1 MGWCLGIEAME
12 RVAIM
17 REFVLDTSVVLKWF
31 SESGENDL
39 PQAILLRQELLAG
52 SVAFT
57 VPELLF
63 YELSNALRYNPSLSS
78 KDVQEA
84 VDSVLDMGLTVK
96 GVDKR
101 VMAEAIRIAFRYAVT
116 VYDAYFLAL
125 SRMERKPLILADYKF
140 VERVKVSKEIIKLSD
155 LTPEILK
162 EPSL

>member
-1 MGWCLGIEAME
+1 ME

-17 REFVLDTSVVLKWF
+17 KGFVLDTSVVLKWF
-31 SESGENDL
+31 SEFGENDL
-39 PQAILLRQELLAG
+39 PQAFQLRQVLLDG
-52 SVAFT
+52 SVTFT

-84 VDSVLDMGLTVK
+84 LDSVMDMGFVVK

-101 VMAEAIRIAFRYAVT
+101 VMADAISIAFRYGVT

-125 SRMERKPLILADYKF
+125 ARTERKPLIIADYKF
-140 VERVKVSKEIIKLSD
+140 VERVKASKEIMRLSG
-155 LTPEILK
+155 LTSEIL
-162 EPSL
+162 EDSRIE

>member
-1 MGWCLGIEAME
+1 ME

-17 REFVLDTSVVLKWF
+17 KGFVLDTSAVLKWF
-31 SESGENDL
+31 SEFGENDL
-39 PQAILLRQELLAG
+39 PQAFQLRQALLDG
-52 SVAFT
+52 SVTFT

-84 VDSVLDMGLTVK
+84 LDSVMDMGFVVK

-101 VMAEAIRIAFRYAVT
+101 VMADAISIAFRYGVT

-125 SRMERKPLILADYKF
+125 ARTERKPLIIADYKF
-140 VERVKVSKEIIKLSD
+140 VERVKASKEIMRLSG
-155 LTPEILK
+155 LTSEIL
-162 EPSL
+162 EDSRIE

>member
-1 MGWCLGIEAME
+1 ME

-17 REFVLDTSVVLKWF
+17 KGFVLDTSVVLKGF
-31 SESGENDL
+31 SEFGENDL
-39 PQAILLRQELLAG
+39 PQAFQLRQALLDG
-52 SVAFT
+52 SVTFT

-84 VDSVLDMGLTVK
+84 LDSVMDMGFVVK

-101 VMAEAIRIAFRYAVT
+101 VMADAISIAFRYGVT

-125 SRMERKPLILADYKF
+125 ARTERKPLIIADYKF
-140 VERVKVSKEIIKLSD
+140 VERVKASKEIMRLSD
-155 LTPEILK
+155 LTSEA
-162 EPSL
+162 

>member
-1 MGWCLGIEAME
+1 ME

-17 REFVLDTSVVLKWF
+17 KGFVLDTSVVLKWF
-31 SESGENDL
+31 SEFGENDL
-39 PQAILLRQELLAG
+39 PQAFQLRQALLDG
-52 SVAFT
+52 SVTFT

-84 VDSVLDMGLTVK
+84 LDSVMDMGFVVK

-101 VMAEAIRIAFRYAVT
+101 VMADAISIAFRYGVT

-125 SRMERKPLILADYKF
+125 ARTERKPLIIADYKF
-140 VERVKVSKEIIKLSD
+140 VERVKASKEIMRLSG
-155 LTPEILK
+155 LTSEIL
-162 EPSL
+162 EDSRLE

>member
-1 MGWCLGIEAME
+1 ME

-17 REFVLDTSVVLKWF
+17 KGFVLDTSVVLKWF
-31 SESGENDL
+31 SEFGENDL
-39 PQAILLRQELLAG
+39 PQAFQLRQVLLDG
-52 SVAFT
+52 SVTFT

-84 VDSVLDMGLTVK
+84 LDSVMDMGFIVK

-101 VMAEAIRIAFRYAVT
+101 VMADAISIAFRYGVT

-125 SRMERKPLILADYKF
+125 ARTERKPLIIADYKF
-140 VERVKVSKEIIKLSD
+140 VERVKASKEIMRLSG
-155 LTPEILK
+155 LTSEIL
-162 EPSL
+162 EDSRIE